1 MGVSCLTRAA
11 SFSNQCRFPFG
22 ALSLVWTHAS
32 APHVVRSSARRFIL
46 LLLFV
51 LFSHA
56 PSGAQTQDAVHT
68 DAVQDWKNG
77 TINAQLTLDL
87 ARARMRLPADRTAAS
102 QFLRYKAP
110 AQLKDVY
117 LSVLVDSQ
125 NRVGDC
131 LAHEKIRLADITALV
146 DAGHHAVTTLSP
158 SVRSL
163 QLSHQTPL
171 TALARLFVTHETAYV
186 PAIPP
191 TSAVSRPYTGILIDA
206 RGSLPVHGEYVS
218 EPLSACLFPKI
229 WSTDMDLIYEKNMVH
244 PDRAKAWGVVRYGSV
259 WDEKM
264 YRDRIGT
271 TPLKIIARGVFG
283 QQRTDPIIAS
293 KDAAQILARPEN
305 LRLLAEG
312 NVIILCDEAALR
324 VHVPY
329 PLVDEHFYF
338 AYHDVKRFLTDE
350 RSPGVGVRSGI
361 NTLKITVY
369 DVRFVANSPEI
380 LASEKDRVDV
390 IATALKKM
398 GPYTRF
404 LIEGHTAD
412 LHRPQEE
419 AALSVARAQRMAQE
433 LSRRGIEMTRITDR
447 KSVV

>member
-131 LAHEKIRLADITALV
+131 LAHEKIRLAEI
-146 DAGHHAVTTLSP
+146 G
-158 SVRSL
+158 
-163 QLSHQTPL
+163 
-171 TALARLFVTHETAYV
+171 
-186 PAIPP
+186 
-191 TSAVSRPYTGILIDA
+191 
-206 RGSLPVHGEYVS
+206 
-218 EPLSACLFPKI
+218 
-229 WSTDMDLIYEKNMVH
+229 
-244 PDRAKAWGVVRYGSV
+244 RA
-259 WDEKM
+259 
-264 YRDRIGT
+264 
-271 TPLKIIARGVFG
+271 
-283 QQRTDPIIAS
+283 
-293 KDAAQILARPEN
+293 
-305 LRLLAEG
+305 
-312 NVIILCDEAALR
+312 
-324 VHVPY
+324 HV
-329 PLVDEHFYF
+329 
-338 AYHDVKRFLTDE
+338 
-350 RSPGVGVRSGI
+350 
-361 NTLKITVY
+361 
-369 DVRFVANSPEI
+369 
-380 LASEKDRVDV
+380 
-390 IATALKKM
+390 
-398 GPYTRF
+398 
-404 LIEGHTAD
+404 
-412 LHRPQEE
+412 
-419 AALSVARAQRMAQE
+419 
-433 LSRRGIEMTRITDR
+433 
-447 KSVV
+447 